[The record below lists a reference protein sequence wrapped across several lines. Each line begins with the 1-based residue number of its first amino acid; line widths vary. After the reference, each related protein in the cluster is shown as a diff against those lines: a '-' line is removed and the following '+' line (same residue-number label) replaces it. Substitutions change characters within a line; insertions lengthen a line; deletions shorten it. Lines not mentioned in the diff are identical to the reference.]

1 MNKKLFLYLTFIGL
15 IGLLFS
21 CEKDETKVI
30 MLTDPTAPI
39 LQSVPDLTLKR
50 NNGKD
55 TLVFKGTAVD
65 PGFQASATYFL
76 EACAQ
81 GTNFAD
87 PIAIKSGTT
96 ADQFKITVSDL
107 NGLVLKKFP
116 ADQASSIDLRIRSVL
131 TVDAGTGAT
140 PMVYISAVK
149 TVNLTPYGLP
159 RLDLIG
165 SGVDQK
171 IESAL
176 GNGAYSGFVKLDV
189 DKSFTLLDPDTN
201 ISYGAN
207 GPALAKDGSGISISA
222 NPGNGW
228 YKLTAD
234 TKALT
239 YSIGPYMIGLVGSAT
254 PNGWNAP
261 DQKMDYDSKT
271 GSWFITLDLIEGFIK
286 FRRDDGWAWN
296 MGLADSGVAGE
307 LKQGGVGNDIP
318 VTAAG
323 NYTVVFTI
331 LNDNAG
337 TYTIKKN

>member
-30 MLTDPTAPI
+30 MLTNPTAPI

-55 TLVFKGTAVD
+55 TLVFTGTAVD

-87 PIAIKSGTT
+87 PIAIKSGTM
-96 ADQFKITVSDL
+96 ADKFKITVSDL

-140 PMVYISAVK
+140 PMVYNSAIK

-176 GNGAYSGFVKLDV
+176 GNGAYSGFVKLD
-189 DKSFTLLDPDTN
+189 KTIPFTLHDPDAN
-201 ISYGAN
+201 LNYGAN
-207 GPALAKDGSGISISA
+207 GTALELNGGGITSTD
-222 NPGNGW
+222 NGW
-228 YKLTAD
+228 FKLNAD
-234 TKALT
+234 INALT
-239 YSIGPYMIGLVGSAT
+239 YSMETYFIGFIGSAT
-254 PNGWNAP
+254 AVGWDGP
-261 DQKMDYDSKT
+261 DYDMDYDSKT
-271 GSWFITLDLIEGFIK
+271 GSWFITIDLVPGFCK
-286 FRRDDGWAWN
+286 FRKNDGWAWN
-296 MGLADSGVAGE
+296 MGLADSGVPGE

-318 VTAAG
+318 ITEAG

-337 TYTIKKN
+337 TYSIKKN

>member
-1 MNKKLFLYLTFIGL
+1 MNKKLFLYVTFIGL

-30 MLTDPTAPI
+30 MLTNPVAPT
-39 LQSVPDLTLKR
+39 LQTVPDLTLKR
-50 NNGKD
+50 TNGTD
-55 TLVFKGTAVD
+55 TLVFIGTPVD

-87 PIAIKSGTT
+87 PIAIKSGTK
-96 ADQFKITVSDL
+96 ADKFKITVSDL

-116 ADQASSIDLRIRSVL
+116 ADQATAIDLRIRSVL

-140 PMVYISAVK
+140 PMVYSSAVK

-159 RLDLIG
+159 RLDLIN
-165 SGVDQK
+165 SGVNQK

-176 GNGAYSGFVKLDV
+176 GNGSYSGFVKLN
-189 DKSFTLLDPDTN
+189 KEQPFTLKDPDTN
-201 ISYGAN
+201 VIYGAS
-207 GPALAKDGSGISISA
+207 GTALAVNGGGITS
-222 NPGNGW
+222 PDNGW
-228 YKLTAD
+228 YKFNAD

-239 YSIGPYMIGLVGSAT
+239 FSMESYMIGLVGSAT
-254 PNGWNAP
+254 PNGWNVP

-271 GSWFITLDLIEGFIK
+271 GSWFITIDLVPGFVK
-286 FRRDDGWAWN
+286 FRKNDGWAWN
-296 MGLADSGVAGE
+296 MGLADSGTPGE

-318 VTAAG
+318 ITEAG

-337 TYTIKKN
+337 TYSIKKN

>member
-1 MNKKLFLYLTFIGL
+1 MNKKLFLYVTLIGL

-30 MLTDPTAPI
+30 MLTNPVAPT
-39 LQSVPDLTLKR
+39 LQTVPDLTLKR
-50 NNGKD
+50 TNGTD
-55 TLVFKGTAVD
+55 TLVFTGTPVD

-81 GTNFAD
+81 GTNFVD
-87 PIAIKSGTT
+87 PVAIKSGSK
-96 ADQFKITVSDL
+96 ADKFKITVSDL

-116 ADQASSIDLRIRSVL
+116 ADQVSAIDLRIRSVL

-140 PMVYISAVK
+140 PMVYSSAVK

-176 GNGAYSGFVKLDV
+176 GNGNYIGFVKLDV
-189 DKSFTLLDPDTN
+189 DKPFTLLDPDTN

-207 GPALAKDGSGISISA
+207 GSALAKDGSAIIILA
-222 NPGNGW
+222 ETGNGW

-239 YSIGPYMIGLVGSAT
+239 YSTETYMIGLVGSAT

-261 DQKMDYDSKT
+261 DQKMDYNSNT
-271 GSWFITLDLIEGFIK
+271 GSWFITIDLVPGFVK
-286 FRRDDGWAWN
+286 FRKNDGWAWN
-296 MGLADSGVAGE
+296 MGLADSGVPGE

-318 VTAAG
+318 IADAG

-337 TYTIKKN
+337 TYSIIKN